1 MNTKQL
7 ETRKRKVRKLNLI
20 PGIES
25 VESSY
30 MFRVFGKMINTAIK
44 ISLHKFN
51 GLILDQDDRAG
62 LIHDSIIYILDHNID
77 VDSIDGLT
85 VIKLSRYLSKI
96 IYTVIVN
103 TSGGIDIDTELSSY
117 VVEDDFN
124 TDSKKIEYSDIL
136 ERMLVYFNSSKDTT
150 NKRLLRMVEKYSRIV
165 YLKTLTDDNK
175 ETAKIMGLTPGN
187 MDVIRHRM
195 IRLIEGITYSN
206 EHSFYNLDDNLNG

>member
-20 PGIES
+20 PDIES

-30 MFRVFGKMINTAIK
+30 MFRVFGKAINTAIK
-44 ISLHKFN
+44 ISLRKFN
-51 GLILDQDDRAG
+51 GLVLDQDDRTG

-77 VDSIDGLT
+77 VDSIDGLAI
-85 VIKLSRYLSKI
+85 IKLSRYLSRI

-124 TDSKKIEYSDIL
+124 ETKKIEYSDIL
-136 ERMLVYFNSSKDTT
+136 ERMLVYFNISKDTT
-150 NKRLLRMVEKYSRIV
+150 NKRLLKMAETYSRIV

-175 ETAKIMGLTPGN
+175 EVAKIMGITTDNLK
-187 MDVIRHRM
+187 VIRSRIKDYM
-195 IRLIEGITYSN
+195 DKRVSDTGKKQM
-206 EHSFYNLDDNLNG
+206 